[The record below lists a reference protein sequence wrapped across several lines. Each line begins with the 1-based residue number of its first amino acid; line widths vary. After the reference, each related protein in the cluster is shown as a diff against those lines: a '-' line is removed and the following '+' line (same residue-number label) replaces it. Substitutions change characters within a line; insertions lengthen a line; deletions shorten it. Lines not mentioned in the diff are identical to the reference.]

1 MRKDKDLKP
10 ASPSETCECVLVD
23 IRESMTGCDGSRK
36 EENTKVVGETVIH
49 PDMRVGETII
59 HPAPG
64 QQQSVQASGQQQG
77 VQAGSSQEV
86 SIEVKQHHLF
96 RYPSEWDPRES
107 GKTKGGYLEGKIQ
120 LPKVNLHKQI

>member
-1 MRKDKDLKP
+1 M
-10 ASPSETCECVLVD
+10 A
-23 IRESMTGCDGSRK
+23 GCDGSRK

-59 HPAPG
+59 HPAAG

-120 LPKVNLHKQI
+120 LPKVKN